1 MPFSFE
7 KTAIDD
13 VIVITPRAFNDDR
26 GFFMETYKRS
36 DFINNGIKDD
46 FVQDNHSKSSKGVLR
61 GLHYQ
66 KAPKAQAKIVRCIKG
81 AIFDVAV
88 DIRKGSKT
96 YGKWVGV

>member
-13 VIVITPRAFNDDR
+13 VIVITPSAFNDDR

-46 FVQDNHSKSSKGVLR
+46 FVQNP
-61 GLHYQ
+61 Q
-66 KAPKAQAKIVRCIKG
+66 KAFCAGFITRKPPKLRLK
-81 AIFDVAV
+81 
-88 DIRKGSKT
+88 S
-96 YGKWVGV
+96 